1 MNLLLLITVYP
12 NEYSQEF
19 HYYTFVAKLDRSV
32 GSCNTLNDLMSNKV
46 SVATKTEDLNLS
58 MSNMITGINE
68 LKTFTKHISCKYKC
82 KFDIKNVI
90 PINGGVTINVDVT
103 VKIVVYVKK
112 IMFGILVHL
121 VVKMENIIDD
131 LAFMCDEVIESYEE

>member
-1 MNLLLLITVYP
+1 M
-12 NEYSQEF
+12 
-19 HYYTFVAKLDRSV
+19 
-32 GSCNTLNDLMSNKV
+32 
-46 SVATKTEDLNLS
+46 
-58 MSNMITGINE
+58 
-68 LKTFTKHISCKYKC
+68 
-82 KFDIKNVI
+82 
-90 PINGGVTINVDVT
+90 T